1 MGRSESCYVCLP
13 CWDEDGKAA
22 VPATHRLLVR
32 EVGAK
37 LGDEV
42 WGCRV
47 HIAQLYAHL
56 LRTEKPLDMIV
67 HDMVTGACVIEAH
80 PRRVG

>member
-1 MGRSESCYVCLP
+1 MARSERPYICLP
-13 CWDEDGKAA
+13 CREENGKAA

-32 EVGAK
+32 AVGET

-47 HIAQLYAHL
+47 HIVELYAHL
-56 LRTEKPLDMIV
+56 LRTGKPLDMIV
-67 HDMVTGACVIEAH
+67 HDMVTGACVTEAH
-80 PRRVG
+80 PRQVG